1 MNKVIDMSI
10 FEKATNTQAFLKCG
24 IMGFAGSGKTYT
36 ASKIAVGL
44 VHYMR
49 DLELE
54 SGNNPVM
61 FLDTETGSD
70 WVQPMFNQEGIEL
83 FTAKTRAFKNLI
95 PAVREAEKNG
105 SVLLIDSISHFWR
118 ELTESYA
125 ERKNRKYGLQFQD
138 WAWLKQTWGQFT
150 DIFVNSNAH
159 IIMCGRAGYEYDFFE
174 QEGGKKELEKTGIKM
189 KAETETGYEPSILIL
204 MDKHMDMDNKTT
216 YRTANILKDRAD
228 LIDGKT
234 FRNPTFENI
243 LPHIQ
248 FLNLGGQHLGVDTS
262 EDSKSMISRDSK
274 SEWQIQKEEKEVRL
288 DEIQTLMVSK
298 YPSTSK
304 EDKLAKFDLL
314 QRHFNTKSWKRVET
328 YSLDKLDQGYDSLHM
343 ELVGRPAFGKPDPD
357 LDKPE
362 NNEIPMGDELPPED
376 EKPTAEEK
384 PKKDTK
390 DKAAA

>member
-1 MNKVIDMSI
+1 MSI

-216 YRTANILKDRAD
+216 YRTANVLKDRAD

>member
-1 MNKVIDMSI
+1 MSI